1 MHTDDQLSWYEAS
14 LPPDERKM
22 RGHFSTPPQL
32 VSRMLDACGYHA
44 ERDLTQLRMLD
55 PACGSGNFLA
65 GAAGRLLASGQR
77 LGYRASALAD
87 LMRNNLWGF
96 DPDPVSCFLAEMQ
109 LRAVLPESCC
119 EAAPPLH
126 IHQADGLI
134 FPWEQ
139 SEHIDLFLTNPPY
152 LAAKN
157 NDLSGY
163 LLTRQRGQS
172 DSYLLFLDLALRVV
186 RPGGW
191 IGLVLPD
198 PVLARMSAARE
209 RRRLLTETTIH
220 HLWHLSG
227 VFKAYV
233 GAVVIIAQKKS
244 PARYHALSWVRA
256 AWRSDQEWSQEPKT
270 IEQAVLAAQPGA
282 ELRYLLG
289 QSDHNPGRSQ
299 ESPLQWHDGASEAR
313 PSIVGAISCDRPGN
327 GRSRAGRLESLMQQL
342 WQLSIITHFEHSQ
355 LVPLA
360 SLFDIKRGEELGKA
374 ASFLYDGQNNGRVSC
389 EGEWYPVIRGGGE
402 VRPYNVCRG
411 NYWIARQ
418 HIAKPLQRYLAPKI
432 LVVKSTDLL
441 QAALDVQGH
450 IVLQTLY
457 LLYPRSAN
465 QHDKLDDLYF
475 VLALLNSRLLRQY
488 VYVLWTAYKWVQPQ
502 IEQHV
507 LACLPIPVVG
517 EAEKAR
523 IVQRAKLLVEA
534 CAEGA
539 SVVELEL
546 YEEQEH
552 AIQAL
557 YQNVLVQGAR
567 SAYEQNREGNQT
579 V

>member
-1 MHTDDQLSWYEAS
+1 MHTDDQFSWYESS
-14 LPPDERKM
+14 LPSDERKM

-44 ERDLTQLRMLD
+44 ERDLTHLHVLD

-65 GAAGRLLASGQR
+65 GAACRLLASGQR
-77 LGYRASALAD
+77 LGYRASTLAT

-109 LRAVLPESCC
+109 LRAVLP
-119 EAAPPLH
+119 ANRHKTVPPLH

-139 SEHIDLFLTNPPY
+139 SEHIDIFLTNPPY

-163 LLTRQRGQS
+163 LFTRQRGQS

-233 GAVVIIAQKKS
+233 GAVVIIAQKKP
-244 PARYHALSWVRA
+244 PARHHALSWVRA
-256 AWRSDQEWSQEPKT
+256 SWRSDQEWPQESQAIGQAA
-270 IEQAVLAAQPGA
+270 IEQTMLSAQPGA
-282 ELRYLLG
+282 ELRYLLAPG
-289 QSDHNPGRSQ
+289 DPNPGRAQ
-299 ESPLQWHDGASEAR
+299 EGRPQGCAPTMDERISEAPSRHCRGDPCGR
-313 PSIVGAISCDRPGN
+313 PSCGLPM
-327 GRSRAGRLESLMQQL
+327 SLIAQL
-342 WQLSIITHFEHSQ
+342 WQQFVITHFKHARFI
-355 LVPLA
+355 PLA
-360 SLFDIKRGEELGKA
+360 SLFDIKRGEEIGKA
-374 ASFLYDGQNNGRVSC
+374 ASLLYDGQNNGQVSRA
-389 EGEWYPVIRGGGE
+389 GEWYPVIRGGSE
-402 VRPYNVCRG
+402 VRPYSACQG
-411 NYWIARQ
+411 SYWIARQ
-418 HIAKPLQRYLAPKI
+418 HIVKPLQRYLLPKI
-432 LVVKSTDLL
+432 LVVKSTGSL
-441 QAALDVQGH
+441 QAALDLQGH
-450 IVLQTLY
+450 VVLQTLY
-457 LLYPRSAN
+457 LLYPRATN
-465 QHDKLDDLYF
+465 QHDSLDDLYF
-475 VLALLNSRLLRQY
+475 VLALLNSLLLQQY

-507 LACLPIPVVG
+507 LACLPIPLVDK
-517 EAEKAR
+517 AEKTR

-534 CAEGA
+534 CREGA
-539 SVVELEL
+539 RVVELEL
-546 YEEQEH
+546 YEEQER

-557 YQNVLVQGAR
+557 YQTTLEKV
-567 SAYEQNREGNQT
+567 
-579 V
+579 

>member
-1 MHTDDQLSWYEAS
+1 
-14 LPPDERKM
+14 M

-32 VSRMLDACGYHA
+32 VSRILDACGYHA
-44 ERDLTQLRMLD
+44 ERDLTPLRVLD

-65 GAAGRLLASGQR
+65 EAASRLLASGQR
-77 LGYRASALAD
+77 LEYRAATLAT

-109 LRAVLPESCC
+109 LRAVLP
-119 EAAPPLH
+119 ANRHKTAPPLH

-139 SEHIDLFLTNPPY
+139 SEHIDIFLTNPPY

-163 LLTRQRGQS
+163 LFTRQRGQS

-233 GAVVIIAQKKS
+233 GAVIIIAQKKP
-244 PARYHALSWVRA
+244 PARHHALSWIRTS
-256 AWRSDQEWSQEPKT
+256 WQSDQEWPQEAQT
-270 IEQAVLAAQPGA
+270 IEQTMLSAQPGA
-282 ELRYLLG
+282 ELRYLLVQGDDKGRRQTLRLSLHAGAREATSVGG
-289 QSDHNPGRSQ
+289 QSLPLVSPDTSRPEAPIRS
-299 ESPLQWHDGASEAR
+299 
-313 PSIVGAISCDRPGN
+313 
-327 GRSRAGRLESLMQQL
+327 ESLILQL
-342 WQLSIITHFEHSQ
+342 WQQSVMTHFKHSR

-374 ASFLYDGQNNGRVSC
+374 TSLLYDGQVSRA
-389 EGEWYPVIRGGGE
+389 GEWYPVIRGGSE
-402 VRPYNVCRG
+402 VRPYSVCQG
-411 NYWIARQ
+411 SYWIARQ
-418 HIAKPLQRYLAPKI
+418 HIAKPLQRYLLPKI
-432 LVVKSTDLL
+432 LVVKSTASL
-441 QAALDVQGH
+441 QAALDLQGH
-450 IVLQTLY
+450 VVLQTLY
-457 LLYPRSAN
+457 LLYPRATN
-465 QHDKLDDLYF
+465 QHDNLDDLYF
-475 VLALLNSRLLRQY
+475 VLALLNSRLLQQY

-507 LACLPIPVVG
+507 LACLPIPVVD
-517 EAEKAR
+517 EAEKAC

-534 CAEGA
+534 CREGTR
-539 SVVELEL
+539 VVELEL
-546 YEEQEH
+546 YEEQER
-552 AIQAL
+552 AIQVL
-557 YQNVLVQGAR
+557 YQNSLG
-567 SAYEQNREGNQT
+567 
-579 V
+579 